1 MDRETD
7 IQTPPPTEAE
17 GANTEGLG
25 HAEAASAAD
34 IPTPPDASIPAPFRE
49 LIRIYGLI
57 GRIMHPYFAQH
68 GVSGAQWGVLR
79 VLHRAE
85 LQGETSLRLTDLGQR
100 LIIRPPSVTALV
112 DRLERLGLVGR
123 VTSGSDRRVRQVS
136 LKPAGRELLVRVLV
150 HHDEFIA
157 SLLAGLT
164 AAEQKQFLKLL
175 TKLGSHLEAMAE
187 PEAAPQESKSPRRS
201 RS

>member
-1 MDRETD
+1 MDHETD
-7 IQTPPPTEAE
+7 IQIPLPAQAE
-17 GANTEGLG
+17 GANAEGLNPAG
-25 HAEAASAAD
+25 VTS
-34 IPTPPDASIPAPFRE
+34 PPDASIPAPFRE
-49 LIRIYGLI
+49 LIRVYGLI
-57 GRIMHPYFAQH
+57 GRIMHPYFARH

-136 LKPAGRELLVRVLV
+136 LQPAGRELLARVLV
-150 HHDEFIA
+150 HHDQYIA
-157 SLLAGLT
+157 SLLAGLS
-164 AAEQKQFLKLL
+164 AAEQKQFQKLL
-175 TKLGSHLEAMAE
+175 AKLGSHLEHIAE
-187 PEAAPQESKSPRRS
+187 PETAAEESQLPRRS